1 MGSSEKFCLRWN
13 DFETNISTAFKEIRE
28 DKDFFDVTLACED
41 EDQISAHKVIL
52 SACSPFFRGVLKRN
66 RHEHPL
72 LYLKGVKYGDLVA
85 VLNFMYHGEVNVSQE
100 DLNTFL
106 SVAEDLKVKG
116 LTQGDTSSGT
126 SNHRSATVKSSKARE
141 PPEPSHGPAAK
152 KARTNPPP
160 SLSTPVTAT
169 RPPPPPATTSLPPDE
184 SDEIQDITPVK
195 TEPVLQIPSDSGGAM
210 VVDQYGGGGSELVD
224 PEYGEDYGDYESGYE
239 AEAAY
244 DGTLADP
251 NSSNADGNKDVSE
264 YMVQVVE
271 GGTPKDTWRC
281 LICAKVI
288 KRKYRMK
295 DHIESLHFVGT
306 PCHPC
311 RVCEKM
317 YSTKNSLE
325 KHMAT
330 YHRDGGGGKANDG
343 HDFYSYL

>member
-251 NSSNADGNKDVSE
+251 NSSNADGNK
-264 YMVQVVE
+264 
-271 GGTPKDTWRC
+271 GGTSEDYMEYLGADEYRC
-281 LICAKVI
+281 TICFKCI
-288 KRKYRMK
+288 KRKCRMK
-295 DHIESLHFVGT
+295 DHVESRHLATGPLHRC
-306 PCHPC
+306 PMCD
-311 RVCEKM
+311 KY
-317 YSTKNSLE
+317 YSTKNSLGN
-325 KHMAT
+325 HIT
-330 YHRDGGGGKANDG
+330 LYHKDERK
-343 HDFYSYL
+343 LCLT

>member
-251 NSSNADGNKDVSE
+251 NSSNADGNKAL
-264 YMVQVVE
+264 
-271 GGTPKDTWRC
+271 TR
-281 LICAKVI
+281 
-288 KRKYRMK
+288 
-295 DHIESLHFVGT
+295 
-306 PCHPC
+306 
-311 RVCEKM
+311 
-317 YSTKNSLE
+317 
-325 KHMAT
+325 
-330 YHRDGGGGKANDG
+330 
-343 HDFYSYL
+343 

>member
-251 NSSNADGNKDVSE
+251 NSSNADGNKESTDHLELHMRPIMSATGSFLW
-264 YMVQVVE
+264 QCTICDKVVKTKNNLKE
-271 GGTPKDTWRC
+271 
-281 LICAKVI
+281 
-288 KRKYRMK
+288 
-295 DHIESLHFVGT
+295 HIEGQHLDNVY
-306 PCHPC
+306 PCIEC
-311 RVCEKM
+311 GKILTSKALCEC
-317 YSTKNSLE
+317 TCTEITN
-325 KHMAT
+325 
-330 YHRDGGGGKANDG
+330 
-343 HDFYSYL
+343 

>member
-251 NSSNADGNKDVSE
+251 NSSNADGNKDVDMLVGE
-264 YMVQVVE
+264 YIEKMTCPEE
-271 GGTPKDTWRC
+271 GSVWRC
-281 LICAKVI
+281 NACGKVSKWKTALKNHVQTNHLAQMLSFQCEQCAYVGSTSANLKMHKRRNHRRPVI
-288 KRKYRMK
+288 TASSQ
-295 DHIESLHFVGT
+295 IGLSE
-306 PCHPC
+306 
-311 RVCEKM
+311 
-317 YSTKNSLE
+317 
-325 KHMAT
+325 
-330 YHRDGGGGKANDG
+330 
-343 HDFYSYL
+343 